1 MKKIIV
7 SIIALASVA
16 MLNAQTGLG
25 LQAGVNFSNI
35 TGKNMDNFKMKT
47 GFQVGA
53 NYNIPVADQ
62 FVVQPGLNYLQNGY
76 KISTSGGK
84 STTTYS
90 YLQLP
95 VLFQFRPELAN
106 GSKVIVGAGPYAAYG
121 IGKIKDKWDEGSVSV
136 SWDDYGQEK
145 FDAGAKIVI
154 GYELANGISLN
165 LNGDLGLMKL
175 NKESVNKPRNTA
187 FGVTVG
193 YRFR

>member
-106 GSKVIVGAGPYAAYG
+106 GSKVIVGAGPL
-121 IGKIKDKWDEGSVSV
+121 
-136 SWDDYGQEK
+136 Q
-145 FDAGAKIVI
+145 
-154 GYELANGISLN
+154 
-165 LNGDLGLMKL
+165 LM
-175 NKESVNKPRNTA
+175 E
-187 FGVTVG
+187 
-193 YRFR
+193 